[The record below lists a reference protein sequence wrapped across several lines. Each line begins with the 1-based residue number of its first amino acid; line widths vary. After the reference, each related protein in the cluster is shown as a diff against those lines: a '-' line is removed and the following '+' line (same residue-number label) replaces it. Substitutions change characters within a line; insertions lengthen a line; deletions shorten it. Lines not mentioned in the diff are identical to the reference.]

1 MAITKTASIT
11 DKIFIEQVTLL
22 YINPPGRTLVHF
34 LPALMIYLLVRD
46 YTSEVMEL
54 TWLGVLT
61 VITAF
66 RFVDIR
72 ITREKLLTI
81 TDYKA
86 LEKRFALGCALLGTA
101 YGVGLFLFLPQLPHL
116 NQIAILSVVITMI
129 PVALVSF
136 STNKLS
142 FLLYFLPALG
152 LPIFQCL
159 LLVDLFH
166 IYIALFG
173 IMYLYVVITLFDW
186 HFNVLTEAINLR
198 LTNHELVI
206 SLTNNNKQQE
216 ALNKRLEAISTV
228 DSLTNLA
235 NRRNFDDA
243 MQRELLRAQRS
254 KTSISL
260 IMLDIDF
267 FKQYN
272 DEYGHLAGDNCLRLI
287 STVLQE
293 IVKRPGD
300 LAARYGGEE
309 FCIIMP
315 DTDQQGAVNLAEQI
329 KKEVGSLKIPHVK
342 SRIATHVTVSMG
354 TATMVPELHVTPN
367 TLINAADKA
376 LYTAKKDGRNLIRS
390 SNIIS
395 A

>member
-1 MAITKTASIT
+1 MATANTISIT
-11 DKIFIEQVTLL
+11 DKVFIEQVVLL
-22 YINPPGRTLVHF
+22 YVKPPVRTLVHF
-34 LPALMIYLLVRD
+34 IPAIIIYWLVREYIHQTMGLIWLALM
-46 YTSEVMEL
+46 
-54 TWLGVLT
+54 T
-61 VITAF
+61 VITVL
-66 RFVDIR
+66 RYIDISL
-72 ITREKLLTI
+72 TRSKLHTI
-81 TDYKA
+81 IDYKV
-86 LEKRFALGCALLGTA
+86 LEKRFATGCIMIGTS
-101 YGVGLFLFLPQLPHL
+101 YGVGLFLFLPQLPQL
-116 NQIAILSVVITMI
+116 NQIAVLSMIVAII

-159 LLVDLFH
+159 LLADLFH
-166 IYIALFG
+166 IYAALFG
-173 IMYLYVVITLFDW
+173 IVYLYVVITLFDW
-186 HFNVLTEAINLR
+186 QYDVLADAINLR

-206 SLTNNNKQQE
+206 SLTNINKQQE

-235 NRRNFDDA
+235 NRRYFDDA
-243 MQRELLRAQRS
+243 LQRELLRAQRA

-272 DEYGHLAGDNCLRLI
+272 DEYGHLAGDNCMRLI

-293 IVKRPGD
+293 NVKRPGD
-300 LAARYGGEE
+300 MAARYGGEE

-315 DTDQQGAVNLAEQI
+315 DTDQQGAIKLAEQI
-329 KKEVGSLKIPHVK
+329 KKEVESLKIPHVK
-342 SRIATHVTVSMG
+342 SGIADHVTVSMG
-354 TATMVPELHVTPN
+354 TATTVPGPHFTPN

-390 SNIIS
+390 SNII
-395 A
+395 AT